1 MACSVKKN
9 RVLNT
14 GCDLLKDVQNNIP
27 ILFYGIVLIDGDFLK
42 VLGKT
47 LYVIFFCMKF
57 IKNVKSKDV
66 RKST

>member
-9 RVLNT
+9 RVLKILVVIFKKN
-14 GCDLLKDVQNNIP
+14 VPNNIP

-47 LYVIFFCMKF
+47 LYVIFLYEIHKEM
-57 IKNVKSKDV
+57 
-66 RKST
+66 

>member
-27 ILFYGIVLIDGDFLK
+27 ILFYGIVLIDGDIFK

-47 LYVIFFCMKF
+47 LYVICLYEIHKKCE
-57 IKNVKSKDV
+57 IKAA
-66 RKST
+66 